1 MMNEVDWWCLE
12 TQHSDT
18 VTRDE
23 LKTSLAAAIARA
35 EATEKR
41 VQELEAKL
49 AALEG
54 WEVPDGVE
62 YPVGRVDVLVVRE
75 AVWRDGIEEWED
87 TRSDLYL
94 HDVIAYRDKPRG
106 DSGE

>member
-1 MMNEVDWWCLE
+1 MMNEISYTGHHPLKAV
-12 TQHSDT
+12 
-18 VTRDE
+18 VAE
-23 LKTSLAAAIARA
+23 LKAERDAAIARA
-35 EATEKR
+35 EAAEKR
-41 VQELEAKL
+41 VAELEAKL
-49 AALEG
+49 AAVGG

-62 YPVGRVDVLVVRE
+62 YPVGHVDVLVVRE

-94 HDVIAYRDKPRG
+94 HGVIAYRDKPRR